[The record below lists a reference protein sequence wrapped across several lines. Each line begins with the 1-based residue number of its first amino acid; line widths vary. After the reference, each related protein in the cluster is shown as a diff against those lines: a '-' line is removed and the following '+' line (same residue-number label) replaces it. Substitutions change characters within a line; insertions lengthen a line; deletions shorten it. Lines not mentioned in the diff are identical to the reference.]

1 MRKSKPKPQDNSLH
15 HRIAVAI
22 DPQAWSADSN
32 IGMAVGTIRKRRQK
46 SESRAADIINI
57 ITAWPEVRP

>member
-32 IGMAVGTIRKRRQK
+32 VGMATGTIRKRRQK
-46 SESRAADIINI
+46 SEARAADVINI
-57 ITAWPEVRP
+57 ITNWSEARA